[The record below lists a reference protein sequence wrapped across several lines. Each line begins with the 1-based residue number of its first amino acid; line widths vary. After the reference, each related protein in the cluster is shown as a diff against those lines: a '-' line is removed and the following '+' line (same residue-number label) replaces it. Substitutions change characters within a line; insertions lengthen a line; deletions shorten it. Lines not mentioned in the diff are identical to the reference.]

1 MGLDLSSAWDDE
13 DWSVE
18 EESDSVRLM
27 KILPDIS
34 RITLE
39 LLRHTVGLFPEERVA
54 ARAARAV
61 DLVLKEYGTDG
72 LRLLSVNLSTLATVH
87 IEHNA
92 VLTRRPLL
100 SLLDDLEELRQDEPG
115 QPERPGDP
123 PGRGE
128 GA

>member
-13 DWSVE
+13 TWSDEEEADSVE
-18 EESDSVRLM
+18 LM
-27 KILPDIS
+27 RILPDIS
-34 RITLE
+34 RITIE

-54 ARAARAV
+54 ARASRVA
-61 DLVLKEYGTDG
+61 DLVLKEYGSDG

-100 SLLDDLEELRQDEPG
+100 SLLDDLDESRRELREDLPG
-115 QPERPGDP
+115 ADQAD
-123 PGRGE
+123 
-128 GA
+128 